1 MSNPTKN
8 PTARKPTKMKIE
20 YTDGTSRI
28 TSDDEETIINCLRA
42 DLGPQC
48 VIAFGVVWANEKDA
62 DAEESPAAFIRN
74 DDGTPNEDFCG

>member
-1 MSNPTKN
+1 MTTPPKTNHRKN
-8 PTARKPTKMKIE
+8 TKMKIE
-20 YTDGTSRI
+20 YTDGTNRI
-28 TSDDEETIINCLRA
+28 TSDDDETIINCLHA

-48 VIAFGVVWANEKDA
+48 VVAWGVVWANQEDA